1 MSSDAW
7 VVVSPHCDDAPLSTY
22 ASVLTRHDATVIAV
36 FDGVPDEGVQ
46 GEWDALTSD
55 QSSSEIA
62 IIRVIEDAD
71 ACHSLNVGRVSLSY
85 LDRQYGPEAVDVESL
100 AISIVEAAPP
110 GITDMSIPAA
120 IGAHPDH
127 VAARDAALI
136 AGRQLGAR
144 MWLHGDLPYGVSTEG
159 WPTPPID
166 LDPAWSVGEP
176 VIVEL
181 DDDMQIQ
188 KLELLRRYKTQF
200 DLLDGPEQF
209 LTGAGNMAHEVLWPV
224 QPASA
229 KI

>member
-22 ASVLTRHDATVIAV
+22 ASVLTRHAATVIAV

-55 QSSSEIA
+55 QASSEIA

-71 ACHSLNVGRVSLSY
+71 ACHSLNVDRVSLSY
-85 LDRQYGPEAVDVESL
+85 LDAQYGPEAIDVEAL
-100 AISIVEAAPP
+100 AVSIVEAAPP
-110 GITDMSIPAA
+110 GVTDMSIPAA
-120 IGAHPDH
+120 IGSHPDH
-127 VAARDAALI
+127 VAARDAGLL

-144 MWLHGDLPYGVSTEG
+144 VWLHGDLPYGVSQAE

-166 LDPAWSVGEP
+166 LDPSWSVGEP
-176 VIVEL
+176 VVVEL
-181 DDDMQIQ
+181 DDETQQQ
-188 KLELLRRYKTQF
+188 KLELLRHYKTQF
-200 DLLDGPEQF
+200 DLLDGPERF
-209 LTGAGNMAHEVLWPV
+209 LTGPGNMAHEVLWPV
-224 QPASA
+224 TASSA